1 MATKRVTL
9 TKSNGTTSSFDFTIP
24 EEAGTYNLKFTLDS
38 KESKTQSISGSGV
51 QDATQSGLTSAY
63 HYSYSVNIGVGAT
76 LVTITPS
83 TVSGVTNTANYNSST
98 GVVSGTIY
106 SMVKK
111 CSATLSW
118 QAPKVI
124 DAGNIVVNENVN
136 TYRLS
141 FGMSDGSTINAG
153 TFTTPA
159 IAATEETFSI
169 TTPSFSYIVNYDAN
183 AGSGIVAPITT
194 YTGSGTSSTVT
205 YTAKNTP
212 TSVTLNG
219 VTLTSTKTEIA
230 RFSSDPFSS
239 MMGQTTATVYVYA
252 TLVGKVIS
260 VYAESS
266 ASAHNAMPTV
276 TCPSQTYTGVINY

>member
-9 TKSNGTTSSFDFTIP
+9 TKSNGTSSSFDFTIP
-24 EEAGTYNLKFTLDS
+24 EKAGTYNLKFTLDS
-38 KESKTQSISGSGV
+38 RESKSQTISGTGV
-51 QDATQSGLTSAY
+51 QNTAQSGLVSAY
-63 HYSYSVNIGVGAT
+63 YYSYSVNIGLGAT
-76 LVTITPS
+76 LVTISPS
-83 TVSGVTNTANYNSST
+83 TVSGTTNTANYNSST

-106 SMVKK
+106 SMLKR

-118 QAPKVI
+118 KAPKVI
-124 DAGNIVVNENVN
+124 DAGNIVVNDKVH

-141 FGMSDGSTINAG
+141 FGTSNGSTINVG

-159 IAATEETFSI
+159 IEPPEENFSI
-169 TTPSFSYIVNYDAN
+169 TTPSFSYVVNYDAS

-230 RFSSDPFSS
+230 TFSSDPFAS

-266 ASAHNAMPTV
+266 ASAANAMPTV
-276 TCPSQTYTGVINY
+276 TCPSQTYTGVISY

>member
-38 KESKTQSISGSGV
+38 KESKTQTISGTGV
-51 QDATQSGLTSAY
+51 QDTAQSGLTSAY

-106 SMVKK
+106 SMVEK

-266 ASAHNAMPTV
+266 ASAFNAMPTV